1 MGESGGTGEI
11 DTREVVRDLINWMD
25 YTDAGWR
32 DLEPGARRDLLARA
46 RLYFEQ
52 VARRHHLDADA
63 LQVGRGACGAP
74 AVPGLSCA
82 RAQERAGE
90 RQRRDEAGHAGT
102 LISWMRREPPARRA
116 VGLAQ
121 GDR

>member
-32 DLEPGARRDLLARA
+32 GREPGARRDLLARA

-52 VARRHHLDADA
+52 VARRHRIPEPDFQPPLRDAVESILCKNA
-63 LQVGRGACGAP
+63 L
-74 AVPGLSCA
+74 
-82 RAQERAGE
+82 
-90 RQRRDEAGHAGT
+90 
-102 LISWMRREPPARRA
+102 
-116 VGLAQ
+116 
-121 GDR
+121 

>member
-32 DLEPGARRDLLARA
+32 GLEPWARRDLLARA

-52 VARRHHLDADA
+52 VARRHRIPEADFQPPLRDAVESI
-63 LQVGRGACGAP
+63 LGEHAP
-74 AVPGLSCA
+74 EGPSG
-82 RAQERAGE
+82 
-90 RQRRDEAGHAGT
+90 
-102 LISWMRREPPARRA
+102 
-116 VGLAQ
+116 
-121 GDR
+121 